1 MDEVAERK
9 DQIADKAKTRPESRL
24 GKKPHP
30 ADPFG
35 LRTKL

>member
-9 DQIADKAKTRPESRL
+9 DQIADKAKTGPEPRL

-30 ADPFG
+30 AGPFS